1 MDHLRSDPSGWDLLQ
16 TVLGEFALPM
26 AVMDDSYQLIHVSPA
41 LENLA
46 DTVPRPEAARP
57 SSAAAS
63 ANAAPTWF
71 VLRELLNQS

>member
-26 AVMDDSYQLIHVSPA
+26 AVMDDSYQLIHVGPA

-46 DTVPRPEAARP
+46 DTVPPPGGGEAIVCCRIGEC
-57 SSAAAS
+57 SAHMVRAA
-63 ANAAPTWF
+63 
-71 VLRELLNQS
+71 